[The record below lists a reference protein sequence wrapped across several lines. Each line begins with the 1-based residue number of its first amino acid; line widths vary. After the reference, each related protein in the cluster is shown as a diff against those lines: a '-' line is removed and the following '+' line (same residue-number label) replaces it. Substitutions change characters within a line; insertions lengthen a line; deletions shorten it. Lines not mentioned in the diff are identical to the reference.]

1 MRSDQFI
8 KNWTVCLIRWF
19 NRRFEQFMPIWPWN
33 GSLRWTELESSPV
46 DDSNGRTG
54 WFGPIFK
61 TMQIRDTIYNL
72 FHKMSLNILKRPKI
86 FSFLFF
92 ILYIYIYI
100 YIYMSKQFHTN
111 HAFKIFLLWL
121 LDKKWCPVKW
131 DYTNGWL
138 TSNLFFLRWTKPNTT
153 ILVTSNQTLKGWD
166 SKQLHSP
173 PINIKVNYYI
183 SLIRTIN
190 VNYYISLIRA
200 KNVNYYI
207 LLTRV
212 KQIRIKHFVSF
223 IQTYINI
230 ISLYFF
236 VIIKRK
242 IF

>member
-1 MRSDQFI
+1 
-8 KNWTVCLIRWF
+8 
-19 NRRFEQFMPIWPWN
+19 
-33 GSLRWTELESSPV
+33 
-46 DDSNGRTG
+46 
-54 WFGPIFK
+54 
-61 TMQIRDTIYNL
+61 
-72 FHKMSLNILKRPKI
+72 
-86 FSFLFF
+86 
-92 ILYIYIYI
+92 
-100 YIYMSKQFHTN
+100 MSKQFHIKSCIQN
-111 HAFKIFLLWL
+111 ILLWL

-166 SKQLHSP
+166 SKQLHSLP
-173 PINIKVNYYI
+173 RNIK
-183 SLIRTIN
+183 

-236 VIIKRK
+236 VIIKEK
-242 IF
+242 IFNIFFTQDIFDPCIKTKIIFYIFANNI